1 MGNRRGNGN
10 GAKSILPRK
19 GEVAGVCLTEGEA
32 AEQGFPFPPPPT
44 PSAPPPPGGGGFPK
58 RRSWR
63 RASIVPPKALLM
75 LTHRTRIHNATVS
88 QAIDPPARLRAAK
101 E

>member
-1 MGNRRGNGN
+1 MDSRLRGNDG
-10 GAKSILPRK
+10 
-19 GEVAGVCLTEGEA
+19 
-32 AEQGFPFPPPPT
+32 
-44 PSAPPPPGGGGFPK
+44 
-58 RRSWR
+58 RSNA
-63 RASIVPPKALLM
+63 ASIVRPQALLM